1 MIFFIAIVFIIIFT
15 LLLSSIIK
23 GNLNIQI
30 ISCIQDLTESD
41 KLSSDDYDYINN
53 LMDYYLNY
61 KTPIDDKRYFLDI
74 LLRMKE
80 KLGIF

>member
-1 MIFFIAIVFIIIFT
+1 MIFFIVIVFIIVFT
-15 LLLSSIIK
+15 LLLSSVIK

-61 KTPIDDKRYFLDI
+61 KTPIDDKRYFLDVLI
-74 LLRMKE
+74 NMKE

>member
-1 MIFFIAIVFIIIFT
+1 MIFFIVIVFIIIFT

-30 ISCIQDLTESD
+30 ISCIQDLTESN

-61 KTPIDDKRYFLDI
+61 KTSIDDKRYFLDI
-74 LLRMKE
+74 LLRMKK